1 MAARTS
7 SPGSAKLLDGATK
20 SPARRAL
27 ANWENPVPASFYDDI
42 GNVAKS
48 PHEVRNE
55 KLAAPLLDV
64 DNMAGPGLMFW
75 TGTNP
80 LARARQSWFS
90 DESWPA
96 ALKYTALDPHA
107 DYLIRTTG
115 CGECFLRVN
124 GVRLAPTL
132 DGKQVGE
139 LKEFPVPRGLYREG
153 SITVTFDP
161 TFEPHLN
168 WRVQSRLTE
177 IWLIKK

>member
-1 MAARTS
+1 M
-7 SPGSAKLLDGATK
+7 
-20 SPARRAL
+20 
-27 ANWENPVPASFYDDI
+27 
-42 GNVAKS
+42 AKS

-55 KLAAPLLDV
+55 RLAAPLLDV
-64 DNMAGPGLMFW
+64 DNLAGPGFMFW
-75 TGTNP
+75 VGSDR

-90 DESWPA
+90 DEAWPT
-96 ALKYTALDPHA
+96 ALKYSALDPRA

-115 CGECFLRVN
+115 CGDCFPRVN

-139 LKEFPVPRGLYREG
+139 FKEFPVPRGLYREG